1 MAKVVSTAAVSA
13 RNSVSFWTETV
24 SDTFVDLECRSG
36 GGRESID
43 GELSVRS
50 LASLDL
56 ARVRASAQSVH
67 RTPAGIAAS
76 SDDYYLV
83 GLQTKGSCL
92 VTQGGRSAAIKNGAF
107 ALYDTT
113 RPYSLL
119 LTDDFE
125 QLVIRLPRA
134 ALERHLPEAARL
146 TALGVNADPGAAR
159 LLVNTVKFLA
169 SDIDVLSPDVALSV
183 SHGVEHLIVAGLGGL
198 AGSIPDA
205 DRFSRRKLVQNHIL
219 ENLRDESLSITSIAD
234 QLHLSPSSIHRAFA
248 ADGETVMSWVWQQRL
263 DRIRETL
270 LSGKH
275 GGTLTDLFVAWGFS
289 DPAHFSRAFR
299 QRYGHAPSE
308 LLGPIAAAP
317 RVRPRIQ
324 Q

>member
-13 RNSVSFWTETV
+13 RNSVSFWTDTV
-24 SDTFVDLECRSG
+24 SDTFVDLECRSS

-43 GELSVRS
+43 GEISVQS
-50 LASLDL
+50 LASLDV

-76 SDDYYLV
+76 DHDYYLV
-83 GLQTKGSCL
+83 GVQTEGSCL
-92 VTQGGRSAAIKNGAF
+92 VTQGGRSAAITNGAF

-119 LTDDFE
+119 LTDNFE

-146 TALGVNADPGAAR
+146 TALGVKADPGAAR
-159 LLVNTVKFLA
+159 LLVNTIKFLA

-183 SHGVEHLIVAGLGGL
+183 SQGLEHLIVAGLGGL
-198 AGSIPDA
+198 AGGIPDA
-205 DRFSRRKLVQNHIL
+205 DRFSRRKMVQNHIL
-219 ENLRDESLSITSIAD
+219 ENLRDESLSITAIAD

-248 ADGETVMSWVWQQRL
+248 ADGETVMGWVWQQRL
-263 DRIRETL
+263 DRIRESL

-275 GGTLTDLFVAWGFS
+275 EGTLTELFVTWGFS

-299 QRYGHAPSE
+299 QRYGHAPSK
-308 LLGPIAAAP
+308 LLRPIAAAP
-317 RVRPRIQ
+317 RIRPRTQ
-324 Q
+324 K